1 MDYKQNA
8 KYFEK
13 VNMIPVIVGVVL
25 ALAGLITAFIGR
37 SVPTTIIGL
46 VLLIGGVICAI
57 SSVSGRLK
65 GADLDAQAQKIY
77 DSTLDTMYKRID
89 NFDMKFVKMYPPIVA
104 GGYNYDGDVKIKE
117 DGDGSTRSSAY
128 KLVGMLFTENKM
140 HVYENAFSFIDSDGT
155 KESINTYKYDD
166 IGEASVEEKQCDV
179 PGSSKKYTYYL
190 LHIALLKGGE
200 ILIPVKND
208 ASTDEILNV
217 INRRVASKKTQPQA

>member
-1 MDYKQNA
+1 MDYKQNS

-13 VNMIPVIVGVVL
+13 VNMIPVIVGAAAAVI
-25 ALAGLITAFIGR
+25 GLLVAIIVRG
-37 SVPTTIIGL
+37 VPSTIIGL
-46 VLLIGGVICAI
+46 VLVVAGIICAV
-57 SSVSGRLK
+57 SAVSGRLK

-128 KLVGMLFTENKM
+128 KIVGMLFTENKM

-155 KESINTYKYDD
+155 KEVINTYKYDD
-166 IGEASVEEKQCDV
+166 IGEASVEEKQCAV
-179 PGSSKKYTYYL
+179 PGNSKPYSYYL

-200 ILIPVKND
+200 ITIPVKND
-208 ASTDEILNV
+208 AATDEILNV
-217 INRRVASKKTQPQA
+217 INRRVASKKTQAQA